1 MSLIDKHQNYMQF
14 LQNNGMLD
22 EKRKKSIVREIHG
35 IYQILQ
41 SRPNKR
47 DSPDNDEENSYFPF

>member
-14 LQNNGMLD
+14 LQNNGTLD
-22 EKRKKSIVREIHG
+22 EKRGKSIVREIDG
-35 IYQILQ
+35 IFQILQ

-47 DSPDNDEENSYFPF
+47 DSPDSNEESSYIAL